1 MKSLC
6 DIKKNRTYRI
16 VGYDKNLPTKILR
29 RLCDLGLTVGQSVSL
44 EAKSLLKK
52 ALLISVRGYLL
63 SLKSDIAKG
72 VEVE

>member
-1 MKSLC
+1 MQTLC
-6 DIKKNRTYRI
+6 DMKKNKTYRI
-16 VGYDKNLPTKILR
+16 VGYDKNLSPKILR

-52 ALLISVRGYLL
+52 ALLISVRRYLL

-72 VEVE
+72 VEIE